1 MGNMIIKKEDLKG
14 DITIKFSDNNLYYKE
29 NHNPMIELIDGV
41 LKIDIRN
48 KIIADKNIV
57 KSIRLTDEYLNN
69 FIAKGFRIPETTFID
84 EPTTEFNKKEVNELI
99 NILDWAYHEG
109 YRNEQLID
117 LLTRMVKTANLDKES
132 KQYFKFTYGIE

>member
-1 MGNMIIKKEDLKG
+1 MGNMIIKKEDLQG

-29 NHNPMIELIDGV
+29 NCDPMIELIDGV

-57 KSIRLTDEYLNN
+57 KSIILTDEHMNN
-69 FIAKGFRIPETTFID
+69 FITKGFRIPETTFIG

-99 NILDWAYHEG
+99 NILDWAFHEG
-109 YRNEQLID
+109 CRNGHLIN
-117 LLTRMVKTANLDKES
+117 LLTRMVKKSNLDEES
-132 KQYFKFTYGIE
+132 KRYFKDTYGIE

>member
-14 DITIKFSDNNLYYKE
+14 DITIKFSDNNVYCKE
-29 NHNPMIELIDGV
+29 NYDPMIELIDGV

-57 KSIRLTDEYLNN
+57 KSVKLTDEYMNK
-69 FIAKGFRIPETTFID
+69 FIANGFRIPETTFIG

-99 NILDWAYHEG
+99 SILDWAFHEG
-109 YRNEQLID
+109 CRNGHLIN
-117 LLTRMVKTANLDKES
+117 LLTRMVKKSNLDEENR
-132 KQYFKFTYGIE
+132 QYFKDTYGIE

>member
-29 NHNPMIELIDGV
+29 NHDPMIELIDGI
-41 LKIDIRN
+41 LKIDIRD

-57 KSIRLTDEYLNN
+57 KSIRLTDEHLNN
-69 FIAKGFRIPETTFID
+69 FIAKGFRIPETTFIG
-84 EPTTEFNKKEVNELI
+84 ESTTEFNKKEVNELI

-109 YRNEQLID
+109 CRNEQLID

>member
-29 NHNPMIELIDGV
+29 NRNHMIELIDGV

-57 KSIRLTDEYLNN
+57 KNIVLADEYVNN
-69 FIAKGFRIPETTFID
+69 FIANGFRIPETTFIS
-84 EPTTEFNKKEVNELI
+84 EPFIEFNKKEINDLI
-99 NILDWAYHEG
+99 NILDWAFHEG
-109 YRNEQLID
+109 FNNKCLEE
-117 LLTRMVKTANLDKES
+117 LLTRMVKKVDLGEES
-132 KQYFKFTYGIE
+132 KKYFKDTYDIR

>member
-14 DITIKFSDNNLYYKE
+14 DITIKFSHNVSYCKE
-29 NHNPMIELIDGV
+29 NHDPMIELIDGV
-41 LKIDIRN
+41 LKIDIRD

-57 KSIRLTDEYLNN
+57 KSIKLTDEYTNN
-69 FIAKGFRIPETTFID
+69 FIAKGFRIPETTFIG

-109 YRNEQLID
+109 CRNEQLID
-117 LLTRMVKTANLDKES
+117 FLTRMVKTANLDKES
-132 KQYFKFTYGIE
+132 KQYFKYTYGIE